1 MVELSNPKNFNENLN
16 FKMSN
21 MNMNI
26 KIEYSMIIKFPTL
39 TWVDGTKMNSY
50 VPSFTKIVQYLKGV
64 KKLVLLER
72 VFLAYSLLI

>member
-26 KIEYSMIIKFPTL
+26 KIQYVKDNQKFSSSC
-39 TWVDGTKMNSY
+39 WVDKKKLNNYML
-50 VPSFTKIVQYLKGV
+50 PSFTKKVVQYL
-64 KKLVLLER
+64 ER
-72 VFLAYSLLI
+72 N